1 MWAPSINRD
10 YKNGEDILNLL
21 KPNGEQNLRLA
32 QLKLQEEEAKKS
44 KHLLDTIY
52 KEVFRI
58 LRIGL
63 LQPLMLI
70 RCGFCTLN
78 EC

>member
-1 MWAPSINRD
+1 MPQFGECGLRASTD
-10 YKNGEDILNLL
+10 YKNGEDIRPL

-44 KHLLDTIY
+44 KQHPTPFT

-58 LRIGL
+58 LRHWT
-63 LQPLMLI
+63 
-70 RCGFCTLN
+70 CHC
-78 EC
+78 